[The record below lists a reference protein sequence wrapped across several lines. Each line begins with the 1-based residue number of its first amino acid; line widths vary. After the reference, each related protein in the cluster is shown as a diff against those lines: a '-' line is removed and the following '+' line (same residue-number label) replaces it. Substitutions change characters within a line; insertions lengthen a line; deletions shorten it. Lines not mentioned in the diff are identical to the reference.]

1 MSYYPIK
8 CRPTYFV
15 SDIAPGVK
23 QTPAWQSQRSAS
35 SAMTDYPEKVD
46 TKSAS
51 ELDETKKGVGWY
63 TNWAGRLTH
72 PYNGCV

>member
-15 SDIAPGVK
+15 SDIAPSVK
-23 QTPAWQSQRSAS
+23 QTPAWQSQRVGF

-46 TKSAS
+46 TDLAS
-51 ELDETKKGVGWY
+51 QLKTRKPPDD
-63 TNWAGRLTH
+63 
-72 PYNGCV
+72 